1 VGYWLT
7 GEAGAEI
14 TNASTTGL
22 LDGRA
27 RAWATTLMTRAG
39 IPAGLFP
46 PLHQPGSRGGE
57 GPGDVVGGGVGRAGG
72 GARELAGVGGC
83 ARDTAAAVAGVPA
96 GGRGFAY
103 ISCGTWSLAGVEL
116 AAPVLTEASREA
128 GFSNE
133 AGVDG
138 TVRYLRNVM
147 GLWLL
152 QESVRVWAGRGA

>member
-1 VGYWLT
+1 MPVSGL
-7 GEAGAEI
+7 GSQDP
-14 TNASTTGL
+14 AS
-22 LDGRA
+22 
-27 RAWATTLMTRAG
+27 
-39 IPAGLFP
+39 
-46 PLHQPGSRGGE
+46 
-57 GPGDVVGGGVGRAGG
+57 
-72 GARELAGVGGC
+72 
-83 ARDTAAAVAGVPA
+83 AVAGVPA

-152 QESVRVWAGRGA
+152 QESVRVWAGRGAAPGLPALLAEAARGPALRSRVDPD